1 MSTREGCVN
10 HLNGPSIQ
18 MNEQLAF
25 GRGHHVT
32 PQYKSA
38 VYPRDIIQIKLF
50 TKRQFMYQKIRE
62 GLSHLDDSRVSRLLG
77 APKQHKVLATTM
89 DSTSTLT

>member
-1 MSTREGCVN
+1 
-10 HLNGPSIQ
+10 

-38 VYPRDIIQIKLF
+38 MVYPRDIFQIKLF
-50 TKRQFMYQKIRE
+50 TKRQFMYKKIRE
-62 GLSHLDDSRVSRLLG
+62 GLSHLDDSRVSRLFE
-77 APKQHKVLATTM
+77 LATQGAGN
-89 DSTSTLT
+89 DD